1 MTGTTNRPMTTC
13 FDFCGLRRQSDS
25 DPGLTA
31 LHPALRRRAF
41 SIVALV
47 TALAMETALAAPAAI
62 ETAFNDQEILITLP
76 SEALTP
82 DTPPDSAP
90 ALADQVQA
98 YLLQARSQGDPRYLG
113 YAQALFERWPESR
126 MTDRLKILRATL
138 NQSLHR
144 FEPAREELN
153 DILNKSNS
161 SSRRQVTQARL
172 TLANLELVQGH
183 YESAHS
189 HCRQLANEFPGLIAA
204 SCLAQV
210 DARTGHAGTAYQSL
224 HAQTRRS
231 PASDTTSQIWALGTL
246 ADIAAQLGRPEAEQ
260 HWREVLTLAPDDL
273 YTRTQLADWLLER
286 GKNEAV
292 IRLTESYEQV
302 DSLAVIRA
310 IAMKRH
316 KHTDAG
322 RLSAML
328 EERFTEARWRG
339 TQLHQRDLAR
349 YALDIEGDAETA
361 LTHALANWQD
371 QREPL
376 DTRLL
381 LRAAQSAGNDSVSA
395 EVRSWLNQH
404 DQRDARYP
412 EVRS

>member
-1 MTGTTNRPMTTC
+1 MTRTTNRRTTTC
-13 FDFCGLRRQSDS
+13 FKSCGLRRQSDS
-25 DPGLTA
+25 DPWLTA

-62 ETAFNDQEILITLP
+62 ETEFDDQEVLITLP

-82 DTPPDSAP
+82 DTPPETAS
-90 ALADQVQA
+90 ALADRVREYLVQA
-98 YLLQARSQGDPRYLG
+98 RVQGDPRYLG
-113 YAQALFERWPESR
+113 YAQALFERWPEDR
-126 MTDRLKILRATL
+126 MTGRLKILRATL
-138 NQSLHR
+138 NQSLHH
-144 FEPAREELN
+144 FEPARDELTAV
-153 DILNKSNS
+153 LNTPNLNQRLAS
-161 SSRRQVTQARL
+161 QARL

-183 YESAHS
+183 YQSAHS

-210 DARTGHAGTAYQSL
+210 EARTGKAQSAYQSL
-224 HAQTRRS
+224 VALTRQS
-231 PASDTTSQIWALGTL
+231 PANDTTSQIWALGTL
-246 ADIAAQLGRPEAEQ
+246 ADIAAQLGKPDAEQ
-260 HWREVLTLAPDDL
+260 YWRQVLTLAPDDL
-273 YTRTQLADWLLER
+273 YTRAQLADWLLER
-286 GKNEAV
+286 GDNEAV
-292 IRLTESYEQV
+292 IKLTERYEEV

-316 KHTDAG
+316 DHTDAR
-322 RLSAML
+322 RLSAKL
-328 EERFTEARWRG
+328 EERFSEARWRG
-339 TQLHQRDLAR
+339 TLLHQRDLAR
-349 YALDIEGDAETA
+349 YALDIEGEADTA
-361 LTHALANWQD
+361 LTHALANWQE

-381 LRAAQSAGNDSVSA
+381 LRAAKSAGNASVQA
-395 EVRSWLNQH
+395 DVRSWLDQH

>member
-1 MTGTTNRPMTTC
+1 MTRTTNRPMTTC
-13 FDFCGLRRQSDS
+13 FESCGLRRQSDS

-62 ETAFNDQEILITLP
+62 ETEFDDQEILITLP

-98 YLLQARSQGDPRYLG
+98 FLLQARSQGDPRYLG

-144 FEPAREELN
+144 FGPAREELT
-153 DILNKSNS
+153 DILNESTSN
-161 SSRRQVTQARL
+161 RQQVTQARL

-189 HCRQLANEFPGLIAA
+189 HCQQLANDFPGLIAA

-210 DARTGHAGTAYQSL
+210 EARTGHAETAYQSL
-224 HAQTRRS
+224 HAQTRQS
-231 PASDTTSQIWALGTL
+231 SASDATSQIWALGTL

-260 HWREVLTLAPDDL
+260 HWRQVLALAPDDL

-286 GKNEAV
+286 DENKAV
-292 IRLTESYEQV
+292 IKLTDAYEQV

-339 TQLHQRDLAR
+339 TLLHQRDLAR

-381 LRAAQSAGNDSVSA
+381 LRAAQSAGNDPVA
-395 EVRSWLNQH
+395 ADVRAWLDKH

>member
-1 MTGTTNRPMTTC
+1 MTRTTNRPMTTC
-13 FDFCGLRRQSDS
+13 FESCGLRRQSDS

-62 ETAFNDQEILITLP
+62 ETEFEDQEILITLP

-98 YLLQARSQGDPRYLG
+98 FLLQARSQGDPRYLG

-144 FEPAREELN
+144 FESAREELT
-153 DILNKSNS
+153 DILNESNS
-161 SSRRQVTQARL
+161 NRQQVTQARL

-189 HCRQLANEFPGLIAA
+189 HCQQLANDFPGLIAA

-210 DARTGHAGTAYQSL
+210 EARTGHAETAYQSL
-224 HAQTRRS
+224 HAQTRQS
-231 PASDTTSQIWALGTL
+231 PASDATSQIWALGTL

-260 HWREVLTLAPDDL
+260 HWRQVLALAPDDL

-286 GKNEAV
+286 GENKAV
-292 IRLTESYEQV
+292 IKLTDAYEQV

-339 TQLHQRDLAR
+339 TLLHQRDLAR
-349 YALDIEGDAETA
+349 YALEIEGDAETA

-381 LRAAQSAGNDSVSA
+381 LRAAESAGNDPVA
-395 EVRSWLNQH
+395 ADVRAWLDKH

>member
-1 MTGTTNRPMTTC
+1 MTTC
-13 FDFCGLRRQSDS
+13 FESCGLRRQSDS

-62 ETAFNDQEILITLP
+62 ETEYDDQDILITLP

-98 YLLQARSQGDPRYLG
+98 FLLQARSQGDPRYLG
-113 YAQALFERWPESR
+113 YAQAWFERWPESR

-144 FEPAREELN
+144 FEPARAELN
-153 DILNKSNS
+153 GILNQPNS
-161 SSRRQVTQARL
+161 DRQQVTQARL

-183 YESAHS
+183 YESAQAL
-189 HCRQLANEFPGLIAA
+189 CRQLANDFPGLIAA

-210 DARTGHAGTAYQSL
+210 EARTGHAETAYQSL
-224 HAQTRRS
+224 HAQTRRA

-260 HWREVLTLAPDDL
+260 HWRQVLTLAPDDL
-273 YTRTQLADWLLER
+273 YTRAQLADWLLER
-286 GKNEAV
+286 GENEAV

-302 DSLAVIRA
+302 DSLAIIRA
-310 IAMKRH
+310 IAMKRQQ
-316 KHTDAG
+316 HTDAG

-328 EERFTEARWRG
+328 EERFNEARWRG
-339 TQLHQRDLAR
+339 TLLHQRDLAR

-381 LRAAQSAGNDSVSA
+381 LRAAKSAGNDSVSTD
-395 EVRSWLNQH
+395 VRSWLKQH

>member
-1 MTGTTNRPMTTC
+1 MTRTTNRPMTTC
-13 FDFCGLRRQSDS
+13 FESCGLRRQSDS

-62 ETAFNDQEILITLP
+62 ETEFDDQEILITLP

-98 YLLQARSQGDPRYLG
+98 FLLQARSQGDPRYLG

-144 FEPAREELN
+144 FESAREELT
-153 DILNKSNS
+153 DILNESNS
-161 SSRRQVTQARL
+161 NRQQVTQARL

-189 HCRQLANEFPGLIAA
+189 HCQQLANDFPGLIAA

-210 DARTGHAGTAYQSL
+210 EARTGHAETAYQSL
-224 HAQTRRS
+224 HAQTRQS
-231 PASDTTSQIWALGTL
+231 PASDATSQIWALGTL

-260 HWREVLTLAPDDL
+260 HWRQVLALAPDDL

-286 GKNEAV
+286 GENKAV
-292 IRLTESYEQV
+292 IKLTDAYEQV

-339 TQLHQRDLAR
+339 TLLHQRDLAR
-349 YALDIEGDAETA
+349 YALEIEGDAETA

-381 LRAAQSAGNDSVSA
+381 LRAAESAGNDPVA
-395 EVRSWLNQH
+395 ADVRAWLDKH

>member
-1 MTGTTNRPMTTC
+1 MTTC
-13 FDFCGLRRQSDS
+13 FESCGLRRQSDS

-62 ETAFNDQEILITLP
+62 ETEFDDQEILVTLP

-98 YLLQARSQGDPRYLG
+98 FLLQARSQGDPRYLG

-144 FEPAREELN
+144 FESAREELA
-153 DILNKSNS
+153 DILNESNS
-161 SSRRQVTQARL
+161 NRQQVTQARL

-189 HCRQLANEFPGLIAA
+189 HCQQLANDFPGLIAA

-210 DARTGHAGTAYQSL
+210 EARTGHAETAYQSL
-224 HAQTRRS
+224 HAQTRQS
-231 PASDTTSQIWALGTL
+231 PASDATSQIWALGTL

-260 HWREVLTLAPDDL
+260 HWRQVLALAPDDL

-286 GKNEAV
+286 GENKAV
-292 IRLTESYEQV
+292 IKLTDAYEQV

-339 TQLHQRDLAR
+339 TLLHQRDLAR
-349 YALDIEGDAETA
+349 YALEIEGDAETA

-381 LRAAQSAGNDSVSA
+381 LRAAESAGNDPVA
-395 EVRSWLNQH
+395 ADVRAWLDKH

>member
-1 MTGTTNRPMTTC
+1 MTRTTNRPMTTC
-13 FDFCGLRRQSDS
+13 FESCGLRRQSDS

-62 ETAFNDQEILITLP
+62 ETEFDDQEILITLP

-98 YLLQARSQGDPRYLG
+98 FLLQARSQGDPRYLG

-144 FEPAREELN
+144 FGPAREELT
-153 DILNKSNS
+153 DILNESTSN
-161 SSRRQVTQARL
+161 RQQVTQARL

-189 HCRQLANEFPGLIAA
+189 HCQQLANDFPGLIAA

-210 DARTGHAGTAYQSL
+210 EARTGHAETAYQSL
-224 HAQTRRS
+224 HAQTRQS
-231 PASDTTSQIWALGTL
+231 SASDATSRIWALGTL

-260 HWREVLTLAPDDL
+260 HWRQVLALAPDDL
-273 YTRTQLADWLLER
+273 YTRTQLADWLVER
-286 GKNEAV
+286 DENKAV
-292 IRLTESYEQV
+292 IKLTDAYEQV

-339 TQLHQRDLAR
+339 TLLHQRDLAR

-381 LRAAQSAGNDSVSA
+381 LRAAQSAGNDPVA
-395 EVRSWLNQH
+395 ADVRAWLDKH

>member
-1 MTGTTNRPMTTC
+1 MTRTTNRPMTTC
-13 FDFCGLRRQSDS
+13 FESCGLRRQSDS

-47 TALAMETALAAPAAI
+47 TALAMETTLAAPAAI
-62 ETAFNDQEILITLP
+62 ETEFDDQDILITLP

-82 DTPPDSAP
+82 NAPPDSAP

-98 YLLQARSQGDPRYLG
+98 FLLQARSQGDPRYLG

-138 NQSLHR
+138 NQSLHH
-144 FEPAREELN
+144 FEPAREELS
-153 DILNKSNS
+153 DILKESNS
-161 SSRRQVTQARL
+161 NRQQVTQARL

-183 YESAHS
+183 YKSARS
-189 HCRQLANEFPGLIAA
+189 HCRQLADDFPGLIAA

-210 DARTGHAGTAYQSL
+210 EARTGHAETAYQSL
-224 HAQTRRS
+224 HAQTRRA
-231 PASDTTSQIWALGTL
+231 PASDTTDRIWALGTL

-260 HWREVLTLAPDDL
+260 HWRQVLTLAPDDL
-273 YTRTQLADWLLER
+273 YTRAQLADWLLER
-286 GKNEAV
+286 GENEAV

-339 TQLHQRDLAR
+339 TLLHQRDLAR
-349 YALDIEGDAETA
+349 YALDIEGNAETA
-361 LTHALANWQD
+361 LTHAQANWQD

-381 LRAAQSAGNDSVSA
+381 LRAAESAGNDSVLA
-395 EVRSWLNQH
+395 DVRTWLDKH

>member
-1 MTGTTNRPMTTC
+1 MTTC
-13 FDFCGLRRQSDS
+13 FESCGLRRQSDS

-62 ETAFNDQEILITLP
+62 ETEFDDQEILITLP

-98 YLLQARSQGDPRYLG
+98 FLLQARSQGDPRYLG

-144 FEPAREELN
+144 FESAREELT
-153 DILNKSNS
+153 DILNESNS
-161 SSRRQVTQARL
+161 NRQQVTQARL

-189 HCRQLANEFPGLIAA
+189 HCQQLANDFPGLIAA

-210 DARTGHAGTAYQSL
+210 EARTGHAETAYQSL
-224 HAQTRRS
+224 HAQTRQS
-231 PASDTTSQIWALGTL
+231 PASDATSQIWALGTL

-260 HWREVLTLAPDDL
+260 HWRQVLALAPDDL

-286 GKNEAV
+286 GENKAV
-292 IRLTESYEQV
+292 IKLTDAYEQV

-339 TQLHQRDLAR
+339 TLLHQRDLAR
-349 YALDIEGDAETA
+349 YALEIEGDAETA

-381 LRAAQSAGNDSVSA
+381 LRAAESAGNDPVA
-395 EVRSWLNQH
+395 ADVRAWLDKH